1 MWALRGAPLPDMGS
15 TEGELKDLAGDLVQV
30 TSANAPILGTFVNM
44 RVLIVLVHDTIAMP
58 LSDYWGV
65 PAIARRSYCISPL

>member
-1 MWALRGAPLPDMGS
+1 MGS
-15 TEGELKDLAGDLVQV
+15 IEGECKDVVGDLVQV